1 MKFDSLTAVIPVVKT
16 HEDSKLPAFSR
27 DGDACMDCYADVDAV
42 IPPFTVENGAGRAL
56 VPLGFKMELPHATEA
71 LVRPRS
77 GMAFKDGITVLNT
90 PGTIDENYRGEVG
103 AILVNTTTKPFEVKR
118 GDRVCQLAIR
128 PCVITEVS
136 WKEVAELGETN
147 RGAGGFGSSGK

>member
-1 MKFDSLTAVIPVVKT
+1 MENKFEATIPVVKVR
-16 HEDSKLPAFSR
+16 EDSILPAFSR
-27 DGDACMDCYADVDAV
+27 EGDACMDCYADIDTV

-56 VPLGFKMELPHATEA
+56 VPLGFKLALPHGTEA

-77 GMAFKDGITVLNT
+77 GLALKNGITVLNT

-103 AILVNTTTKPFEVKR
+103 AILVNTTATPFEVKR

-128 PCVITEVS
+128 PCGITNVIWDEV
-136 WKEVAELGETN
+136 KELDETN
-147 RGAGGFGSSGK
+147 RNEGGFGSSGK